1 MEKNN
6 NDLNPEL
13 RKKLEEIARLEKE
26 NNVLGVSF
34 AVRDD
39 KKALLTED
47 VADYVNDVIKET
59 GQLIKDLDSIEVRG

>member
-1 MEKNN
+1 MENN

-13 RKKLEEIARLEKE
+13 RKKLEEIAQLEKD

-47 VADYVNDVIKET
+47 VVDYVKEVIVET
-59 GQLIKDLDSIEVRG
+59 GQLINDLNNIEVSD

>member
-1 MEKNN
+1 MENN

-13 RKKLEEIARLEKE
+13 RAKLEEIARLEE
-26 NNVLGVSF
+26 ANNVLGVSF

-47 VADYVNDVIKET
+47 VADYVKDVIVET
-59 GQLIKDLDSIEVRG
+59 GELIKDLDNIQVRN

>member
-47 VADYVNDVIKET
+47 VADYVKDVIKET
-59 GQLIKDLDSIEVRG
+59 GQLIKDLDSIEVRD

>member
-1 MEKNN
+1 MENN

-13 RKKLEEIARLEKE
+13 RAKLEEIARLEKE

-47 VADYVNDVIKET
+47 VADYVKEVIEET
-59 GQLIKDLDSIEVRG
+59 GQLIKDLDSIEVRE

>member
-6 NDLNPEL
+6 NDLNTEL

-34 AVRDD
+34 AVRDEG
-39 KKALLTED
+39 KTLLTED
-47 VADYVNDVIKET
+47 VADYVKGVIQET
-59 GQLIKDLDSIEVRG
+59 GKLIKNLDNIEVSS

>member
-6 NDLNPEL
+6 NDLNTEL
-13 RKKLEEIARLEKE
+13 RKKLEEIARLEKQ

-47 VADYVNDVIKET
+47 VADYVKEVIEET
-59 GQLIKDLDSIEVRG
+59 GQLIKDLDNIEVRD

>member
-13 RKKLEEIARLEKE
+13 RKKLEEIARLEKK

-47 VADYVNDVIKET
+47 VVDYVKEVIVET
-59 GQLIKDLDSIEVRG
+59 GQLINDLNNIEVSD